1 MIESWD
7 WLIQLVEAGS
17 FTRASEKLHVSQQ
30 TLSARLATLEKEL
43 ETKLVVR
50 SSPLALTRA
59 GEAFLSYAY
68 EQNEATSSMLRRI
81 GEVTAGGTG
90 PLKVGVSNIRSRVL
104 MPHVMGQFR
113 RSMPGVNVRLIEGTN
128 EELLQLA
135 ERGSA
140 DIVIARFGGTHPGV
154 TVRRLFQEEVVLTM
168 TPALLEE
175 VAGAPA
181 EQARARAEEDLSTLA
196 GCPFLLTSL
205 DDITGRIARS
215 ELRAAG
221 IKPRVAV
228 EGDSLMALMA
238 LCREGI
244 GAVFCPANV
253 LDAIDE
259 LSCDLVRVRLSD
271 AARYDISLGRPASAD
286 PWAPAQV
293 FEDIVG
299 ALFAG

>member
-68 EQNEATSSMLRRI
+68 EQNEAASSMLRRI

-90 PLKVGVSNIRSRVL
+90 QLKVGVSNIRSRVL

-154 TVRRLFQEEVVLTM
+154 TVRRLFQ
-168 TPALLEE
+168 
-175 VAGAPA
+175 
-181 EQARARAEEDLSTLA
+181 
-196 GCPFLLTSL
+196 
-205 DDITGRIARS
+205 
-215 ELRAAG
+215 
-221 IKPRVAV
+221 
-228 EGDSLMALMA
+228 
-238 LCREGI
+238 
-244 GAVFCPANV
+244 
-253 LDAIDE
+253 
-259 LSCDLVRVRLSD
+259 
-271 AARYDISLGRPASAD
+271 
-286 PWAPAQV
+286 
-293 FEDIVG
+293 
-299 ALFAG
+299 

>member
-1 MIESWD
+1 M
-7 WLIQLVEAGS
+7 
-17 FTRASEKLHVSQQ
+17 
-30 TLSARLATLEKEL
+30 
-43 ETKLVVR
+43 
-50 SSPLALTRA
+50 
-59 GEAFLSYAY
+59 
-68 EQNEATSSMLRRI
+68 
-81 GEVTAGGTG
+81 TAGGTG
-90 PLKVGVSNIRSRVL
+90 RLKVGVSNIRSRVL
-104 MPHVMGQFR
+104 MPYVMGQFR

-128 EELLQLA
+128 EELQQLA

-175 VAGAPA
+175 VAGMPV
-181 EQARARAEEDLSTLA
+181 EQAIERAGEDLSVLA
-196 GCPFLLTSL
+196 ECPFLLTSL

-228 EGDSLMALMA
+228 EGDSLMALLS

-253 LDAIDE
+253 LDAVEE
-259 LSCDLVRVRLSD
+259 LSRDLVRVRLSD